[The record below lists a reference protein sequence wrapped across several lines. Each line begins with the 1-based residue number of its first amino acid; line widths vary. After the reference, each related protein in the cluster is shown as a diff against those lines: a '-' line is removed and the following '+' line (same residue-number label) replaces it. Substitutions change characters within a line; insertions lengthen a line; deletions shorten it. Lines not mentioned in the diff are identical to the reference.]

1 MASAIGCGTIGLM
14 AGSAGRQMNIQEE
27 AEYIVGNCFIPFVG
41 GELFRYLRSAMNP
54 PKPRLHRHRHS

>member
-14 AGSAGRQMNIQEE
+14 AGSAGRQMKIQEE